1 MEQEEWRRGEPDR
14 NRERERLGGAGEPE
28 REHEDERRR
37 REDGYVMRYMRVRA
51 EGTMREEGDAEE
63 LRSREARDVK

>member
-1 MEQEEWRRGEPDR
+1 MASRRTGSQEQ
-14 NRERERLGGAGEPE
+14 REKERLGGAGEPE

-51 EGTMREEGDAEE
+51 EGTMREERDGEE